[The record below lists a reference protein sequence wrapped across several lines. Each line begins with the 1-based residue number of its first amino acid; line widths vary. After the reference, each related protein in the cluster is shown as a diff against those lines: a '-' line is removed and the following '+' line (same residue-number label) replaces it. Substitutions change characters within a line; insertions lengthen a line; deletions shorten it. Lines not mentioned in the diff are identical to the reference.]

1 MWVTLSCF
9 DRCWTAD
16 TLVDELAIF
25 LQDCPLS
32 GVKTKTEKAGKM
44 GTFDATRSVSSAST
58 HLHHC
63 HISWSQGCEVIQT
76 SGPSAM
82 FSKVPPDKP
91 DLSLAV
97 NVPQHVDGLLPVGPT
112 PSAAVSTVK
121 RKGQR
126 GDIQFGVCFKPEAY
140 RRLDV
145 NLHHH
150 RSILTQKWQ
159 QSGPSAA
166 LLLLPNRK
174 PIEAQSAGLFQ
185 PWLQLFQRAWMHPH
199 MKNGKR
205 KVQRPGRQWS
215 PFSPCRSLQHTSRLL
230 NHVSYSNALDSNFI
244 RCKMI

>member
-185 PWLQLFQRAWMHPH
+185 PCKWISPIPPRAAIVPAGMDASPYEEWKEEGAETRKTVEPLQPLQKPSAYE
-199 MKNGKR
+199 
-205 KVQRPGRQWS
+205 S
-215 PFSPCRSLQHTSRLL
+215 PAQPCEL
-230 NHVSYSNALDSNFI
+230 
-244 RCKMI
+244 

>member
-1 MWVTLSCF
+1 MSLNSTRFYFCVFLFFLQHDKVPLSYSKYQAVQASSLQTLGAVILQHPVMWVTLSCF

-44 GTFDATRSVSSAST
+44 GTFVATRSVSSAST

-91 DLSLAV
+91 DLSLTV
-97 NVPQHVDGLLPVGPT
+97 NAPQHVNGLLPVGPT
-112 PSAAVSTVK
+112 PSAAVSTVT

-126 GDIQFGVCFKPEAY
+126 GDF
-140 RRLDV
+140 
-145 NLHHH
+145 
-150 RSILTQKWQ
+150 
-159 QSGPSAA
+159 
-166 LLLLPNRK
+166 
-174 PIEAQSAGLFQ
+174 
-185 PWLQLFQRAWMHPH
+185 
-199 MKNGKR
+199 
-205 KVQRPGRQWS
+205 
-215 PFSPCRSLQHTSRLL
+215 
-230 NHVSYSNALDSNFI
+230 
-244 RCKMI
+244 